1 MCGQAGLDLPPLT
14 DHARD
19 GINDI
24 LKGFGWAANPSDVTG
39 FANSESFPA
48 IMEYMINES
57 EVGNLVV
64 ASSGADAQAEQVIA
78 QRDQSDKGVAFLW
91 TGTRGATSGLPKL
104 KEARIP
110 IFYVPDKLAFGLR
123 SLLGYYRWRD
133 RRLEEGFGSAP
144 PMSLDQEHV
153 LAKLRSLERSTL
165 SEHESKQ
172 LIASWGVPITREGRA
187 ASPEE
192 AVNIAQDIGFP
203 VVMKVD
209 SPDILHKTE
218 AGAIRLGLPNADQV
232 AAAFNRITA
241 NAQEHAPGA
250 RINGV
255 LVQEMVSNGVEV
267 IVGVSYDEQLGPV
280 LLFGTGGV
288 MVEVYNDITLRLCP
302 IARFEALEMV
312 SQVKGVKL
320 LQGFRGRPKADVD
333 SLVDTL
339 VKVSHLAVN
348 LEGRLSELDIN
359 PLMVLPE
366 GKGVKAADA
375 LAVFQEGA

>member
-1 MCGQAGLDLPPLT
+1 M
-14 DHARD
+14 
-19 GINDI
+19 
-24 LKGFGWAANPSDVTG
+24 
-39 FANSESFPA
+39 
-48 IMEYMINES
+48 
-57 EVGNLVV
+57 
-64 ASSGADAQAEQVIA
+64 
-78 QRDQSDKGVAFLW
+78 
-91 TGTRGATSGLPKL
+91 
-104 KEARIP
+104 
-110 IFYVPDKLAFGLR
+110 
-123 SLLGYYRWRD
+123 
-133 RRLEEGFGSAP
+133 
-144 PMSLDQEHV
+144 
-153 LAKLRSLERSTL
+153 

-348 LEGRLSELDIN
+348 LEGHLSELDIN